1 MVIDTSAIVAIWRGE
16 PSARRLHSAI
26 MQAERRLVSVATM
39 LEASLV
45 FLGERGPG
53 TDLELDVLA
62 RELQLEIVPVTT
74 KQGTHARD
82 AARLFGKGRHPARLN
97 YGDLFAYALA
107 SELNEPLL
115 FVGDDFTQTD
125 VSIAEW

>member
-26 MQAERRLVSVATM
+26 MNADRRLVSVATM

-62 RELQLEIVPVTT
+62 RELKLEIVPVTT
-74 KQGTHARD
+74 AQGTRARD

-107 SELNEPLL
+107 LELNQPLL
-115 FVGDDFTQTD
+115 FVGEDFTQTD
-125 VSIAEW
+125 VTIAEW